1 MKSLVQS
8 LNGLP
13 GLKAWLL
20 QTRQGLA
27 LVFKSL
33 PGTAHALQPASVAT
47 ILRVLQAALPPQG
60 PPLVV
65 SVDEIPATDGM
76 AVEPRIVLTPQNHA
90 YLHPK
95 ETTAALQL

>member
-1 MKSLVQS
+1 MLPPAGPVKLSTGTTDHTVAIGAGNDSLKSLVQS

-27 LVFKSL
+27 LVLKSL

-47 ILRVLQAALPPQG
+47 ILRVLQAALPPHGQ
-60 PPLVV
+60 PLVV
-65 SVDEIPATDGM
+65 SVD
-76 AVEPRIVLTPQNHA
+76 
-90 YLHPK
+90 
-95 ETTAALQL
+95 